1 MPNLSCSPRDLK
13 LNTFGQV
20 RKFSEDEEN
29 PVIGGHGAV
38 YYDGTPGTEY
48 DDWGVILRLEPG
60 CADMAISEGE
70 TWSFFNHNED
80 YLLASKQ
87 AGTLSLFC
95 DDKGVQYRTSIN
107 PKDPQAISVYAKVE
121 RGDCRGSSMIF
132 RIQDSRIEKQGDKLI
147 EWITKISPLYEMGP
161 VVNPAMKSANSIAM
175 DEESGKRYAA
185 ELRDKVDREAREA
198 LAQRQRRARK
208 LKLANS
214 A

>member
-70 TWSFFNHNED
+70 TWSFFNHNENI
-80 YLLASKQ
+80 LLGSKV
-87 AGTLSLFC
+87 AGTMSMFA
-95 DDKGVQYRTSIN
+95 DEKGVQYRTIIN
-107 PKDPQAISVYAKVE
+107 LKDQDAKNVHARIE
-121 RGDCRGSSMIF
+121 RGDCRGSSMMF
-132 RIQDSRIEKQGDKLI
+132 RIQDSRLEKQSDKLI
-147 EWITKISPLYEMGP
+147 QWITKISPLYEMGP

-185 ELRDKVDREAREA
+185 ELREKVEREARAA